1 MVFISPELTKP
12 NVLIIIGSIIFVL
25 FTLFI
30 GTSKIQF
37 SQEIVFV
44 GSFGIILLLLIK
56 LSNELD
62 TKAKRMLLGTAIIIF
77 VFRAMPGVGQGGSWF
92 EIDVLKFDQEFLSLL
107 GLIASFLTI
116 FGIFILRP
124 LMEKSSMS
132 RLIIIL
138 SVAGSIF
145 ILPSIAMYYGFHEY
159 TSKLTGGIVDE
170 RFIAIFNTA
179 LELSL
184 IHI

>member
-1 MVFISPELTKP
+1 
-12 NVLIIIGSIIFVL
+12 
-25 FTLFI
+25 
-30 GTSKIQF
+30 
-37 SQEIVFV
+37 
-44 GSFGIILLLLIK
+44 
-56 LSNELD
+56 
-62 TKAKRMLLGTAIIIF
+62 
-77 VFRAMPGVGQGGSWF
+77 MPGVGQGGSWF

-179 LELSL
+179 LESPLGQVSMIPILAWIAPQTQSHLNFVFDPLLGLYFSCNHKNL
-184 IHI
+184 IQIFSS